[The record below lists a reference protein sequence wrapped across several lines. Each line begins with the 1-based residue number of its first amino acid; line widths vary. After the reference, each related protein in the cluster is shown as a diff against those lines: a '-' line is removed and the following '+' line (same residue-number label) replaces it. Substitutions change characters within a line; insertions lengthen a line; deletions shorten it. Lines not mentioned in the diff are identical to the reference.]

1 MPAFREENAINLIAA
16 QEASIDGVKA
26 SFGYAQNPDSL
37 NNVLPAVIHFIPSFG
52 ATPRAFPNVWANSM
66 TFNSVLFVLPRESAG
81 GKLRYIENAAIPFG
95 QKWREKFQDTTVITN
110 LLSQLGGVKVFLTG
124 GQYGVGNGN
133 NLLTFAGTDMIG
145 WIFQFECISA

>member
-81 GKLRYIENAAIPFG
+81 GKLRYIENNKFAITTWRG
-95 QKWREKFQDTTVITN
+95 ESVSDWWAIWSWKWK
-110 LLSQLGGVKVFLTG
+110 
-124 GQYGVGNGN
+124 
-133 NLLTFAGTDMIG
+133 
-145 WIFQFECISA
+145 

>member
-1 MPAFREENAINLIAA
+1 MPFNESTAINLIAA
-16 QEASIDGVKA
+16 QEASISGIVA

-52 ATPRAFPNVWANSM
+52 STPRAFPNVWANSM
-66 TFNSVLFVLPRESAG
+66 TFNSVLFVMPREAAG

-95 QKWREKFQDTTVITN
+95 QKWREKFQDSTVITN
-110 LLSQLGGVKVFLTG
+110 LLAQLGGVKVFLTG

-133 NLLTFAGTDMIG
+133 GNLLDFASVSYIG
-145 WIFQFECISA
+145 WIFSWDVVNA